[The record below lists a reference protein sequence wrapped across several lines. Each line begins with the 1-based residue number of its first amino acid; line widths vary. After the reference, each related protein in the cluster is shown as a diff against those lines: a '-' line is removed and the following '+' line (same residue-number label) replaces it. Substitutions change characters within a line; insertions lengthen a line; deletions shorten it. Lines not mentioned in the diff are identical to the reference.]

1 MGLLSKR
8 KQVKH
13 YILAIT
19 LTGFISC
26 LSAKSHAAEPDVNF
40 SEHIA
45 SIIFDNCSSCHH
57 EGQAGPFALMSY
69 ADAQRHAETIRA
81 VVTERYMPPWKPN
94 DTGIAFANHRQL
106 SQEQI
111 DLITQWVEN
120 GCPQGDPNKCPT
132 PPMFVDGWSLGT
144 PDLVVKMVQ
153 PFRVPASGPDIYRS
167 FVLPLNLPDDKWVK
181 ALELRPTARGAVH
194 HALFFIA
201 DSKQIRNRK
210 ERDGQTG
217 LKGMN
222 FLRGSEFLEQ
232 APDRLSRGL
241 GGFVPGAGP
250 SPLPGDLAR
259 FLPKGTDIIMQ
270 THFHPSG
277 KPEVEQAELALYFSN
292 QVPSHMIV
300 PLQMPPLFGIGAGID
315 VPAGEANFTIS
326 DTLTL
331 PIDVRGVE
339 IGGHADYICREMLM
353 VAKLRNGKQMELLRI
368 DDWDLDWQDQY
379 QFSVPVDLPKETEI
393 SATIVYDNSS
403 DNPENPFSPPQRISW
418 GRESNDEMGSIT
430 LQVIAADEADRPQLE
445 RLVTQRTRESIQKR
459 VQNQSAGLS
468 ALGGGAIGRGGLL
481 KILDRNADGKL
492 QSQEIPERF
501 RDRLLDFLDE
511 NSDDVLD
518 EGELAKGRKS
528 LDRILDRKDE
538 SDGSKL

>member
-1 MGLLSKR
+1 MDRYR
-8 KQVKH
+8 KTIIIVA
-13 YILAIT
+13 LAN
-19 LTGFISC
+19 LTSFVNTTTRADQSQ
-26 LSAKSHAAEPDVNF
+26 VNF

-45 SIIFDNCSSCHH
+45 TIIFDNCSSCHH
-57 EGQAGPFALMSY
+57 QGQAGPFALMSF
-69 ADAQRHAETIRA
+69 ADVQRHAATIRE
-81 VVTERYMPPWKPN
+81 VVNQRYMPPWKPK

-111 DLITQWVEN
+111 DIINRWVEED
-120 GCPQGDPNKCPT
+120 CPEGDPSKCP
-132 PPMFVDGWSLGT
+132 PAPMFVDGWSLGP
-144 PDLVVKMVQ
+144 PDLVVKMEQ
-153 PFRVPASGPDIYRS
+153 SFQVPASGPDIYRS
-167 FVLPLNLPDDKWVK
+167 FVLPLNLPEDKWVK

-201 DSKQIRNRK
+201 DSNQVRSRK

-241 GGFVPGAGP
+241 GGFVPGAVP
-250 SPLPGDLAR
+250 APLPGDLAR

-277 KPEVEQAELALYFSN
+277 KPETEQAELALYFTDKA
-292 QVPSHMIV
+292 PSRMIV
-300 PLQMPPLFGIGAGID
+300 PLQMPPMFGIGAGID

-331 PIDVRGVE
+331 PIDVRGIE
-339 IGGHADYICREMLM
+339 IGGHAHYICREMLM
-353 VAKLRNGKQMELLRI
+353 VAELPNGKKLELLRI

-379 QFSVPVDLPKETEI
+379 QFATPVELAKGTKI
-393 SATIVYDNSS
+393 SATIVYDNSAN
-403 DNPENPFSPPQRISW
+403 NPENPFSPPQRIAW

-430 LQVIAADEADRPQLE
+430 LHVIAADETERPQLE
-445 RLVTQRTRESIQKR
+445 RLVQKRTRESMRQR
-459 VQNQSAGLS
+459 VQGQNVGLS
-468 ALGGGAIGRGGLL
+468 ALGGGAVGRGGLL
-481 KILDRNADGKL
+481 KIFDRNKDGKL
-492 QSQEIPERF
+492 QSQELPDRF

-511 NSDDVLD
+511 NSDDTLD
-518 EGELAKGRKS
+518 EAEIAKGRKS
-528 LDRILDRKDE
+528 MDRILDRKEDE
-538 SDGSKL
+538 EAPK

>member
-1 MGLLSKR
+1 MGLLSNQ
-8 KQVKH
+8 KQVT
-13 YILAIT
+13 YCIIAMT

-26 LSAKSHAAEPDVNF
+26 SSVVSRAAEPDVNF

-57 EGQAGPFALMSY
+57 EGQAGPFALMSFG
-69 ADAQRHAETIRA
+69 DAQRHAETIRV
-81 VVTERYMPPWKPN
+81 VVTDRYMPPWKPK

-111 DLITQWVEN
+111 DLITRWVEN
-120 GCPQGDPNKCPT
+120 GCPQGDPGKCPT
-132 PPMFVDGWSLGT
+132 PPIFVDGWSLGT
-144 PDLVVKMVQ
+144 PDLVVKMEQ
-153 PFRVPASGPDIYRS
+153 PFRVPASGQNIYRS

-181 ALELRPTARGAVH
+181 AMELRPSARSAVH

-201 DSKQIRNRK
+201 DSNQVRNRK

-241 GGFVPGAGP
+241 GGYVPGAVP

-277 KPEVEQAELALYFSN
+277 KPEVEQAELALYFTN
-292 QVPSHMIV
+292 QAPSHMIV

-315 VPAGEANFTIS
+315 VPAGESNFTIS

-339 IGGHADYICREMLM
+339 IGGHAHYICREMLM
-353 VAKLRNGKQMELLRI
+353 VAKLLDGKQLELLRI

-379 QFSVPVDLPKETEI
+379 QFSVPIDLPKGTEI

-403 DNPENPFSPPQRISW
+403 NNPENPFSPPQRISW

-430 LQVIAADEADRPQLE
+430 LQVVASNETDRPQLE
-445 RLVTQRTRESIQKR
+445 RLVTKRNRESIQKR

-492 QSQEIPERF
+492 QSQEMPERF

-528 LDRILDRKDE
+528 LDRILDRKEE
-538 SDGSKL
+538 SDGSKR